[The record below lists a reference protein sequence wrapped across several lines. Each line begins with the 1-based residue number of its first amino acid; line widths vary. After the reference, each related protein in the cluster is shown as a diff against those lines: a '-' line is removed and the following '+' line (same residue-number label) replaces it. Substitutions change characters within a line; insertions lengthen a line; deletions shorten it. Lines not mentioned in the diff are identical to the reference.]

1 MLLSTVLGEVTTRC
15 INFII
20 SKCPKPQVLD
30 VDDHLRKLL
39 LRAQVIIDEAMG
51 RHITNH
57 AMLQQ
62 LDMLRDAM
70 HRGDYIL
77 DTFRYQSHDDDSK
90 HQVVSRHSS
99 SLSRMNSLKGFCSS
113 TRETQILEQLQW
125 AYDSLNSMVVD
136 VEGLVVFLVSYP
148 RMYRQPYSMHLL
160 LGNCMFGRQME
171 AEVVLTFLL
180 HKQHSGAEELEVLP
194 IVGPGK
200 VGKSTLVSHVCHEE
214 RVRNH
219 FSEIVFLN
227 DHDFKDGKL
236 SNLVEGFEKKY
247 HNFTLNKDWR
257 MLLVVEVIEDFN
269 KGEWKMLYDACKRCM
284 TNGSKIIITS
294 RSDRIIKLG
303 TSKPVILKL
312 LSQEAYWYFFKT
324 LTFGSTD
331 PVMHPRLSCL
341 AMEIASMLN
350 RCLFSGAGTIGV
362 LRNNFNISYWCRVV
376 IFLRWFMKW
385 HESKF
390 SEHPSDALNQNR
402 PTHLGRMVSTSEE
415 IVVYNQYECSS
426 QDEVP
431 KIEFPSVMY
440 GSVKPSGRF
449 ETQVLRSTIPPYYSY
464 IFTCEIRDLKTT
476 TAKRKRS

>member
-1 MLLSTVLGEVTTRC
+1 
-15 INFII
+15 
-20 SKCPKPQVLD
+20 
-30 VDDHLRKLL
+30 
-39 LRAQVIIDEAMG
+39 
-51 RHITNH
+51 
-57 AMLQQ
+57 
-62 LDMLRDAM
+62 
-70 HRGDYIL
+70 
-77 DTFRYQSHDDDSK
+77 
-90 HQVVSRHSS
+90 
-99 SLSRMNSLKGFCSS
+99 
-113 TRETQILEQLQW
+113 
-125 AYDSLNSMVVD
+125 
-136 VEGLVVFLVSYP
+136 
-148 RMYRQPYSMHLL
+148 
-160 LGNCMFGRQME
+160 ME

-294 RSDRIIKLG
+294 RSDRIINLEQA
-303 TSKPVILKL
+303 SH
-312 LSQEAYWYFFKT
+312 
-324 LTFGSTD
+324 TD